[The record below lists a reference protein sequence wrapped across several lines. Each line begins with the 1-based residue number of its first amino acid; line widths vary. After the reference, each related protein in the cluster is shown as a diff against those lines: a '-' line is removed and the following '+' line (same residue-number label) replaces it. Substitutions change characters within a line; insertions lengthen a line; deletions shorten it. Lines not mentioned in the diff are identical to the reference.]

1 MAITDID
8 QRNSMLAAIIEFSED
23 AIISKDLNGYI
34 TSWNKSAER
43 MFGYTAEEAIGRNIE
58 LIIPEDRKSEEKVI
72 ISNLRE
78 GRPIEHFKTI
88 RLTKSGQLIHIS
100 LTVSPI
106 KNSLGVVTGA
116 SKIARDITQQVL
128 AEELISQHA
137 TRLELINA
145 FGRKIV
151 SHLDVQTILQT
162 VTDACTQLSGAV
174 FGAFF
179 YNKIDQKGETYTLY
193 TLSGASKE
201 AFDKFGMPRNTEV
214 FKATFLG
221 NSPVRSDDITK
232 DPRYGKNYPHNGM
245 PKGHLPVVSYL
256 AVPVVS
262 HTGAVI
268 GGLFFGHPKACVFKE
283 EHELLVTAIASQASI
298 ALDNAKLYEDVN
310 SLNRKKDEFIGF
322 ISHELKTPLT
332 TLKGYLEISR
342 DNLEVL
348 AQVQP
353 KLNKQVRRLEEI
365 ISDLLDI
372 SKIEAGKLDFSFS
385 RIGLCALVKK
395 SLDALNHA
403 DHEIEFET
411 PATEIA
417 VNVDVQKMTQVF
429 VNLLSNAIKYSSP
442 GTKITLTAGQFG
454 SEARFTITD
463 QGIGILPEDIE
474 RIFSQFYRV
483 NESKDNV
490 QGIGLGLYIS
500 RQIVDGHLGRIW
512 AESEHGK
519 GSTFYVS
526 FPVERS

>member
-1 MAITDID
+1 
-8 QRNSMLAAIIEFSED
+8 
-23 AIISKDLNGYI
+23 
-34 TSWNKSAER
+34 
-43 MFGYTAEEAIGRNIE
+43 
-58 LIIPEDRKSEEKVI
+58 
-72 ISNLRE
+72 
-78 GRPIEHFKTI
+78 
-88 RLTKSGQLIHIS
+88 
-100 LTVSPI
+100 
-106 KNSLGVVTGA
+106 
-116 SKIARDITQQVL
+116 
-128 AEELISQHA
+128 
-137 TRLELINA
+137 
-145 FGRKIV
+145 
-151 SHLDVQTILQT
+151 
-162 VTDACTQLSGAV
+162 
-174 FGAFF
+174 
-179 YNKIDQKGETYTLY
+179 
-193 TLSGASKE
+193 
-201 AFDKFGMPRNTEV
+201 
-214 FKATFLG
+214 
-221 NSPVRSDDITK
+221 
-232 DPRYGKNYPHNGM
+232 
-245 PKGHLPVVSYL
+245 
-256 AVPVVS
+256 
-262 HTGAVI
+262 
-268 GGLFFGHPKACVFKE
+268 
-283 EHELLVTAIASQASI
+283 
-298 ALDNAKLYEDVN
+298 
-310 SLNRKKDEFIGF
+310 
-322 ISHELKTPLT
+322 
-332 TLKGYLEISR
+332 
-342 DNLEVL
+342 
-348 AQVQP
+348 
-353 KLNKQVRRLEEI
+353 LEEI